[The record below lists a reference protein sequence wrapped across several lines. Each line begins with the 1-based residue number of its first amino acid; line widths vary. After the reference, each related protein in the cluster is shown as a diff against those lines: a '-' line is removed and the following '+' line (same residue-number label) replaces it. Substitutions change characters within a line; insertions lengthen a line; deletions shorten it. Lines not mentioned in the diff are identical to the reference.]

1 MSTNVPWSVIPSLTR
16 PAKVWSQAGMLDV
29 FTANTVTEIK
39 RVKSKCEESITKV
52 QIEK

>member
-1 MSTNVPWSVIPSLTR
+1 MSTYVPWSVIPSLTR

-39 RVKSKCEESITKV
+39 KVTLKGKESIRKTKM
-52 QIEK
+52 